1 VCDNS
6 NRLVVCTSNK
16 SNGSHTGNLT
26 YFMIVW
32 WGRRRGGGAREGLE
46 KGRGDECFVQ
56 AYPFRD
62 IPPS

>member
-1 VCDNS
+1 MCDNS

-32 WGRRRGGGAREGLE
+32 WGEVGEGGERGE
-46 KGRGDECFVQ
+46 KGRGERGEGKGREGRS
-56 AYPFRD
+56 AG
-62 IPPS
+62 ISI